1 MNRTSG
7 MKQRTLV
14 LLIMSAVVLL
24 AGTSVVNGQAS
35 GSNDATTNI
44 LAQVTVTGEQDLV
57 FADIVPGDTGM
68 VAVATADGNVGI
80 WRIDGAATQPLT
92 VALLLPTYLEEVGGD
107 KLIVEFAATD
117 AAYINTAGNP
127 VPTDGGHT
135 IWDPTGVLDQASGAA
150 GDLDIF
156 LGGKIRA
163 RNAQTAGA
171 YTATV
176 VLTCWYAGN

>member
-24 AGTSVVNGQAS
+24 AGTSVVKAQAS
-35 GSNDATTNI
+35 GSNDAVTNI
-44 LAQVTVTGEQDLV
+44 LAQVAVVGEQDLT

-68 VAVATADGNVGI
+68 VAVATADAAVGI
-80 WRIDGAATQPLT
+80 WRITGAATQPLT

-117 AAYINTAGNP
+117 AAHVNTGGA
-127 VPTDGGHT
+127 VLPTDGGHT
-135 IWDPTGVLDQASGAA
+135 IYDPNSVLEQATGAA

-171 YTATV
+171 YSGTII
-176 VLTCWYAGN
+176 LTCWYAGN